1 MPDYSDTKVKDMVFN
16 ILDSYTYNS
25 LSNDGQ
31 LNNNQLY
38 FITNDGDT
46 SIDTSTKTA
55 DINLAHGGKY
65 ELTAGG
71 YSTVFTLPNGYS
83 HPSTTAVSAAAV
95 KVGKDNQGHVVLGS
109 ALTASDVGASPSNHT
124 HSISLATDTGTS
136 AVTLS
141 HGGKYK
147 LTAGGQSIIFTMPSS
162 VTDTNYYHKTGS
174 WNGLKYTAGK
184 VGSPDDLEFTIPTG
198 TTSTTV
204 ALGNHTHTLSLAT
217 DTGTSQLTL
226 SHGGKY
232 KLTAGGNSYI
242 FTMPSASTDTNYYH
256 KTGSWSGLTYTAGK
270 VGSPDDLAF
279 TIPTG
284 TTATTVSPGNHTHT
298 LSLATDTG
306 TSSIT
311 LSHGGKYK
319 LTAGG
324 STYIFTMPSAST
336 DTNYYHKTG
345 SWSGLTYTAG
355 KVGSPDDLAFTIPT
369 GTTASTVAI
378 GNHTHS
384 LSIAAST
391 GTNQL
396 TLSHG
401 GKYQLTAG
409 GSTYIFTM
417 PSVGTIPTI
426 TLNGS
431 ATTTPSFYAPTSAG
445 TNGYVLK
452 SNGSGAPSW
461 ASATLTDENVKQT
474 NTTSSGTY
482 RVLFS
487 YNENDTTET
496 TGTRKNTNFT
506 YNPTSGVGLIVNNDF
521 ALGSTSNSKGR
532 IYSDASGTLS
542 GSETTITPDNVAT
555 YFEQQAIDATYPW
568 TYDTTNAYWYVA
580 GTTQD
585 VHNLNNI
592 VTIQWK
598 ALSKFALK
606 IHYRIHSE
614 GNYDFLRVW
623 VNDVQKFEKSGNN
636 ITGDSIIFL
645 KSNDIV
651 KIIFRKDGSGNP
663 TGEYYR
669 AVLGRQSYSDLNVIT
684 VKQPFRPELDNTY
697 SLGTTDLK
705 WSALYIGTDNSYGSS
720 SQPIYWDNGKPK
732 ACTNLSVAITL
743 NGSST
748 TSASFYAPTS
758 AGTSGYYLK
767 SNGSGNA
774 PTWTSFPTIPTITL
788 NGSSTTSPSF
798 YAPTSSGTAN
808 QILVSGGANTAP
820 TWKATANGAA
830 YATSSNGALT
840 FGTLPVAQGGTGT
853 TSFTANS
860 VVISGSSTTSAL
872 TTRSITDSSSASA
885 ISTNTSIP
893 TERDIY
899 YGLPTINNSHSY
911 TSSTTIYAPTE
922 GGTANQILVSAGS
935 TSAPTW
941 KATASG
947 AAYATSSNGA
957 LTFGT
962 LPVAQGGTGLTTT
975 TYVNAVVIGNSTTA
989 TNAMQTIRTGNGAF
1003 YATAQD
1009 GKPQFGTLP
1018 VGQGG
1023 TGATTFTSGALL
1035 IGNGTSAVGTRSIT
1049 NNTSNTAIST
1059 GTNIPTMNTIYYG
1072 LVTVNGS
1079 SQTRATGIYAPTSAG
1094 TSGQYLQSNGSGAP
1108 SWVTLNVSDEKVKLT
1123 SNTGST
1129 AVPLV
1134 LGPTSITSG
1143 TSYNCLYNTNLKYTP
1158 STGNL
1163 QTTQINGVTV
1173 GSSPKFTDTVTT
1185 VSSSGSGNV
1194 VTGMSASNGAIT
1206 YTMGTVNIVAA
1217 QIIRW

>member
-1 MPDYSDTKVKDMVFN
+1 MPDYSDTKVKNMVFN
-16 ILDSYTYNS
+16 ILDSDTYNS

-496 TGTRKNTNFT
+496 TGARKNTNFT

-623 VNDVQKFEKSGNN
+623 VNDIQKFEKSGNN
-636 ITGDSIIFL
+636 ITGDSIVFL

-758 AGTSGYYLK
+758 AGT
-767 SNGSGNA
+767 
-774 PTWTSFPTIPTITL
+774 
-788 NGSSTTSPSF
+788 
-798 YAPTSSGTAN
+798 AN
-808 QILVSGGANTAP
+808 QILISGGANT
-820 TWKATANGAA
+820 
-830 YATSSNGALT
+830 
-840 FGTLPVAQGGTGT
+840 
-853 TSFTANS
+853 
-860 VVISGSSTTSAL
+860 
-872 TTRSITDSSSASA
+872 
-885 ISTNTSIP
+885 
-893 TERDIY
+893 
-899 YGLPTINNSHSY
+899 
-911 TSSTTIYAPTE
+911 
-922 GGTANQILVSAGS
+922 
-935 TSAPTW
+935 APTW

-1035 IGNGTSAVGTRSIT
+1035 IGNGTSAVDTRSIT

-1094 TSGQYLQSNGSGAP
+1094 TSGQYLKSSGSGAPTWTNFPTIPTITLNGSSTTSPSFYAPTSAGTSGYYLKSNGSGAP
-1108 SWVTLNVSDEKVKLT
+1108 TWAAIPAGVTITLNGTATTTPSFYAPTSAGTSGYYLKSNGSGAPTWAQISTTDTKVT
-1123 SNTGST
+1123 QAYST
-1129 AVPLV
+1129 ASSSYPL
-1134 LGPTSITSG
+1134 LMTATAG
-1143 TSYNCLYNTNLKYTP
+1143 TSSTASRGDTTAILNNGLYYTP
-1158 STGNL
+1158 SSQKL
-1163 QTTQINGVTV
+1163 TV
-1173 GSSPKFTDTVTT
+1173 GMSVKINNWTWTGEQT
-1185 VSSSGSGNV
+1185 SGHLSLIY
-1194 VTGMSASNGAIT
+1194 A
-1206 YTMGTVNIVAA
+1206 
-1217 QIIRW
+1217 